1 MTNIDPKEE
10 LAKIDA
16 KQKEL
21 DAQSEAYKRDNEAKR
36 KELLEATKKADLET
50 VKSLCLL
57 HGFRDTDLKGA
68 LKVGRSATGT
78 KSTTRKPRATKG
90 TRRGKGS

>member
-10 LAKIDA
+10 LARIDA

-21 DAQSEAYKRDNEAKR
+21 EAQLEAHRKDNEAKR

-57 HGFRDTDLKGA
+57 HGFRASDLKGS
-68 LKVGRSATGT
+68 LKVGRTTTGT
-78 KSTTRKPRATKG
+78 KRATKS
-90 TRRGKGS
+90 RRGTKSRSKSA